1 MTPTGKP
8 ATLFARLSGWLRQLA
23 SLPEPPALDYPFA
36 DSDIAMLADLEGGRA
51 LIDAQTWDEM
61 LLDAYSAQL
70 SAQTS
75 IVGQQRLH
83 QRLRSGVAH
92 SASQERVAALLAA
105 PADMAQLQHAM
116 RGLRTVDM
124 EVSAPLFGTALAAA
138 PWWRRLLIVP
148 PLALLLS
155 LAAALLFAPFAWAGV
170 LAAWVTL
177 MLLQVH
183 FHERSKQWQRSVYTL
198 QQLLLAHARLGD
210 LDSPFTQ
217 PWRPSAQQA
226 GAISRQL
233 APIRWIKMAPLLSEY
248 EDWFMLGDAR
258 RYFHS
263 RMVLLRER
271 DFIRQSFLSVA
282 ELESD
287 LALARHLQG
296 CTQFCWAQPAPAGPR
311 QLLADD
317 MLHPL
322 LPAAV
327 PLSLALDGRGA
338 FISGQNGIGKSTL
351 LRTLGLNL
359 ICARAFG
366 FCHARSATLPRG
378 PVYSSMQSEDSLDGG
393 ESLYLAE
400 LRRAREL
407 LALAHSDDNALFM
420 IDEIFRGTNH
430 LESISAAAA
439 VLHTLAAGHLVIVS
453 SHNLVLAPLLEA
465 WLAPWCVQRDGAGSL
480 TLAPGVL
487 AATNGIALLAERGFG
502 SAIENKAASVFDWL
516 SQQMVQPTDCSGVLG
531 GTLPDDTERLSTAA

>member
-8 ATLFARLSGWLRQLA
+8 AVLFTRLTGWLRQLA
-23 SLPEPPALDYPFA
+23 SLPEPLVLDYPFA
-36 DSDIAMLADLEGGRA
+36 DSDIAMLAELEGGRA
-51 LIDAQTWDEM
+51 LIDKQTWDEM
-61 LLDAYSAQL
+61 LLDGYGGQL
-70 SAQTS
+70 SCETS
-75 IVGQQRLH
+75 ILGQQRLH
-83 QRLRSGVAH
+83 QRLKSGVADT
-92 SASQERVAALLAA
+92 ASQERVAALLAA
-105 PADMAQLQHAM
+105 PDDMARLQHAM
-116 RGLRTVDM
+116 RGLRAVDI
-124 EVSAPLFGTALAAA
+124 EVSAPLFGDALAPP
-138 PWWRRLLIVP
+138 PWWRRLLILP

-177 MLLQVH
+177 MLLQLQ
-183 FHERSKQWQRSVYTL
+183 FHERSKHWQRSVHTL
-198 QQLLLAHARLGD
+198 QQLLLAHGRLGE
-210 LDSPFTQ
+210 LDTPFTQ
-217 PWRPSAQQA
+217 PWRQSARQA

-233 APIRWIKMAPLLSEY
+233 APIRWIKMVPLLSEY
-248 EDWFMLGDAR
+248 EDWFVLGDAR

-263 RMVLLRER
+263 RKVLLREC

-282 ELESD
+282 ELEAD

-296 CTQFCWAQPAPAGPR
+296 RAQFCWASPAPVGAR
-311 QLLADD
+311 QLLAEG

-327 PLSLALDGRGA
+327 PLSLVLDGRGA

-366 FCHARSATLPRG
+366 FCHARSATLPRVA
-378 PVYSSMQSEDSLDGG
+378 VYSSMQSEDSLVGG

-407 LALAHSDDNALFM
+407 LALGQGDGEALFI

-439 VLHTLAAGHLVIVS
+439 VLHTLAAQHLVIVS

-465 WLAPWCVQRDGAGSL
+465 WLAPWCVQRDEHGVL

-516 SQQMVQPTDCSGVLG
+516 STHMAQPVDCSGVLA
-531 GTLPDDTERLSTAA
+531 EV